1 MKMKNLITLFFLTLI
16 PLASIGQNQYVINGF
31 VQDAQTGEK
40 LIGAYVFDLL
50 SKQGT
55 TTNAYGFYSM
65 SVSKDSAALQISFI
79 GYTPFLEGLR
89 LNRSKA
95 RDLDIQMIPA
105 NELLDEVNVVA
116 DRAGDVQ
123 VRTQMSSIT
132 LSMKSVKNLPVLL
145 GETDI
150 LKAIQLLPGVQS
162 GTEGTSGF
170 YVRGGGPD
178 QNLILIDGVPV
189 YNVSHLFGF
198 FSVFNADAINNVT
211 LIKGGFPAEY
221 GGRLSSVLDVRMKE
235 GNMKEWHGEG
245 SVGLISSKL
254 TIEGPIISDKTS
266 VLLSGRRTYL
276 DLLAKPFIA
285 SQTEGAGA
293 GGYYFYD
300 FNGKVSHKINRNHH
314 LYFSYYEGLDEAY
327 INTSDSYE
335 NNGIIEEAKTNASLN
350 WGNKIAT
357 ARWNWLINPKLF
369 SNLTAISSRYRFL
382 RDLGLEQTRT
392 ELGTTTKESFQLSLL
407 SQIEDVGIKWDFDYR
422 PNPSHT
428 IKFGSGLTRHQFEPG
443 VNSIVA
449 NFGGA
454 GTIDTSFGS
463 FPQAAMDYVAYI
475 QDDWKL
481 GDRLRINMGLHL
493 NGFNVGESN
502 YLSLQP
508 RLSARYLLNEKSS
521 IKWSYV
527 EMTQYMHLLA
537 NQTIGLPTDLWVPV
551 TENIRPQE
559 AWQTA
564 IGYAYNFGDGWELT
578 LEGYYKDMQNLIEY
592 KDGASFLFGFDDWQE
607 KVTTGR
613 GWAYGTEF
621 LLEKRRG
628 RTTGWLG
635 YTLAKTM
642 RQFDEINFGDPY
654 PYTFD
659 RRHDVSFT
667 MSHKFNEYL
676 SAGMVWV
683 YGTGRATTLATR
695 QYLANPNP
703 DQWWNPV
710 IEQVG
715 SRNNFREPAYHRLD
729 MSITYTKPKSWG
741 EASWQIGVYNA
752 YNRVNIF
759 YMDFGSDNN
768 NNRVLKGYG
777 LFPIIPSISYA
788 FKF

>member
-1 MKMKNLITLFFLTLI
+1 
-16 PLASIGQNQYVINGF
+16 
-31 VQDAQTGEK
+31 
-40 LIGAYVFDLL
+40 
-50 SKQGT
+50 
-55 TTNAYGFYSM
+55 
-65 SVSKDSAALQISFI
+65 
-79 GYTPFLEGLR
+79 
-89 LNRSKA
+89 
-95 RDLDIQMIPA
+95 
-105 NELLDEVNVVA
+105 
-116 DRAGDVQ
+116 
-123 VRTQMSSIT
+123 
-132 LSMKSVKNLPVLL
+132 LPVLL

-198 FSVFNADAINNVT
+198 FSVFNSDAINNVQ

-245 SVGLISSKL
+245 SVGIISSKL

-276 DLLAKPFIA
+276 DVLAQPFVKN
-285 SQTEGAGA
+285 QTDGAGA

-300 FNGKVSHKINRNHH
+300 LNGKISHKINRNHH

-327 INTSDSYE
+327 IRTSDSYE
-335 NNGIIEEAKTNASLN
+335 NNGIIEEVKTNASLN

-369 SNLTAISSRYRFL
+369 SNVTAISSRYRFL
-382 RDLGLEQTRT
+382 TDVGLEESETQ
-392 ELGTTTKESFQLSLL
+392 LGTTTTQSFQLSYL
-407 SQIEDVGIKWDFDYR
+407 SQIEDMGIKWDFDYR
-422 PNPSHT
+422 PSPNHS

-443 VNSIVA
+443 VNSIVM
-449 NFGGA
+449 NLGGA
-454 GTIDTSFGS
+454 GTLDTSFGS
-463 FPQAAMDYVAYI
+463 FPQTAMDYVAYV

-551 TENIRPQE
+551 TENILPQE

-564 IGYAYNFGDGWELT
+564 IGYAYNFGEGWELT

-607 KVTTGR
+607 KVTSGR
-613 GWAYGTEF
+613 GWAYGTEL

-635 YTLAKTM
+635 YTWAKTM

-667 MSHKFNEYL
+667 MSHKFNESL

-695 QYLANPNP
+695 QYFASPN
-703 DQWWNPV
+703 QQSWWTPIV
-710 IEQVG
+710 EQVG

-729 MSITYTKPKSWG
+729 MSITYTKPKPWG

-759 YMDFGSDNN
+759 YMDFGVDDN

>member
-1 MKMKNLITLFFLTLI
+1 MKHITTLLLLTLL
-16 PLASIGQNQYVINGF
+16 PLVSVAQNHYVINGF
-31 VQDAQTGEK
+31 VTDGQTGEK
-40 LIGAYVFDLL
+40 LIGAYVFDLV
-50 SKQGT
+50 SEQGT
-55 TTNAYGFYSM
+55 TTNVYGFYSM
-65 SVSKDSAALQISFI
+65 SVPKDSAALQISFI
-79 GYTPFLEGLR
+79 GYTPFLEGLH
-89 LNRSKA
+89 LNRNKA
-95 RDLDIQMIPA
+95 KDLDVQMMPT
-105 NELLDEVNVVA
+105 NELLDEVNVFA

-132 LSMKSVKNLPVLL
+132 LSMKTVRNLPVLL

-235 GNMKEWHGEG
+235 GNMKAWHGEG

-254 TIEGPIISDKTS
+254 TLEGPIISDKTS

-276 DLLAKPFIA
+276 DVLAQPFIRNA
-285 SQTEGAGA
+285 ADGAGT

-300 FNGKVSHKINRNHH
+300 LNGKINHKINRNHQ
-314 LYFSYYEGLDEAY
+314 LYLSYYEGLDEAY
-327 INTSDSYE
+327 IRTNESWEDNGVSNTIKSD
-335 NNGIIEEAKTNASLN
+335 NSLN

-357 ARWNWLINPKLF
+357 ARWNWLITPKLF
-369 SNLTAISSRYRFL
+369 SNVTGTYSRYRFL
-382 RDLGLEQTRT
+382 TDLGFENSTT
-392 ELGTTTKESFQLSLL
+392 ELGTTTKESFQLSYL
-407 SQIEDVGIKWDFDYR
+407 SQIEDRGIKWDFDYHPD
-422 PNPSHT
+422 PNHA
-428 IKFGSGLTRHQFEPG
+428 IKFGSSLTRHQFEPG
-443 VNSIVA
+443 VNSIVLT
-449 NFGGA
+449 FGQNSF
-454 GTIDTSFGS
+454 DTTFGS
-463 FPQAAMDYVAYI
+463 FTQVAMDYVAYV

-481 GDRLRINMGLHL
+481 GDRLRINMGLHF

-502 YLSLQP
+502 YMSLQP

-527 EMTQYMHLLA
+527 EMSQYMHLLA

-551 TENIRPQE
+551 TDKIKPQE

-564 IGYAYNFGDGWELT
+564 IGYAYNIGNGWELT

-592 KDGASFLFGFDDWQE
+592 KDGASFLFGFEDWQE
-607 KVTTGR
+607 KVTSGR

-621 LLEKRRG
+621 LLEKRQG
-628 RTTGWLG
+628 KTTGWLG
-635 YTLAKTM
+635 YTWAKSM
-642 RQFDEINFGDPY
+642 RQFDELNFGDPY

-659 RRHDVSFT
+659 RRHDMSFT
-667 MSHKFNEYL
+667 MSHEFNEHL
-676 SAGMVWV
+676 SAGLVWV

-695 QYLANPNP
+695 QYLARP
-703 DQWWNPV
+703 DQVSMQPWFWQ
-710 IEQVG
+710 IDQVG

-729 MSITYTKPKSWG
+729 MSITYTKTKSWG
-741 EASWQIGVYNA
+741 EASWQLGVYNA

-759 YMDFGSDNN
+759 YMDFGYDDNDN
-768 NNRVLKGYG
+768 KVLKGYS